1 MTPPTTT
8 PGRTAA
14 PTRGPAFRDVLRSEW
29 IKLTSLPSS
38 LLGLGGILATGLGG
52 ALFLAVTLESSGVP
66 SVPSLERTVA
76 DISVPMVILGQ
87 IIAGILGVTAVGG
100 EYSSGSIQTTLMAV
114 PARLRVLWAK
124 AIVQFAAVTGVALLT
139 VSAAWA
145 LTYPMY
151 AEHGLQAPLGGQ
163 GVLLAL
169 LGSAVYLGLCAV
181 VGVGFGMQ
189 VRSTTVGAVLVFTA
203 TLLGPILASVLPYNL
218 FSRLARTFLLG
229 NAGDAMSR
237 VQEPGGPFLDIWGGH
252 LSAGA
257 GWTIVLAWAAASL
270 LAGAIALHKR
280 DA

>member
-1 MTPPTTT
+1 MTTPTTT
-8 PGRTAA
+8 RDRAA
-14 PTRGPAFRDVLRSEW
+14 ARPRVPAFGDVLRSEW
-29 IKLTSLPSS
+29 IKLASLPSS

-52 ALFLAVTLESSGVP
+52 ALFLALTLESSGVP

-76 DISVPMVILGQ
+76 DVTVPMVVLGQ
-87 IIAGILGVTAVGG
+87 IIAGILGITAVGG
-100 EYSSGSIQTTLMAV
+100 EYSSGSIQTTLLAV

-124 AIVQFAAVTGVALLT
+124 AIVQFVAVTGVALVT

-151 AEHGLQAPLGGQ
+151 AEHGLEAPLGGQ

-181 VGVGFGMQ
+181 VGVGFGML

-203 TLLGPILASVLPYNL
+203 TLLGPILASLLPYNL

-237 VQEPGGPFLDIWGGH
+237 VQEPGGPVLDIWGGH

-270 LAGAIALHKR
+270 LAGAIALQKR

>member
-1 MTPPTTT
+1 MTTPTTI
-8 PGRTAA
+8 PGRAAA
-14 PTRGPAFRDVLRSEW
+14 PTRGPALRDVLRSER
-29 IKLTSLPSS
+29 IKLASLPAS
-38 LLGLGGILATGLGG
+38 LLALGGILATGLGG
-52 ALFLAVTLESSGVP
+52 ALFLALTLESSGVP

-76 DISVPMVILGQ
+76 DITVPMVILGQ

-100 EYSSGSIQTTLMAV
+100 EYSSGSIQTTLLAV
-114 PARLRVLWAK
+114 PTRLRVLWAK
-124 AIVQFAAVTGVALLT
+124 AIVHFVAVTGVALIT

-151 AEHGLQAPLGGQ
+151 AEHGLEAPLDGQ
-163 GVLLAL
+163 GVLPAL

-181 VGVGFGMQ
+181 VGVGFGML

-218 FSRLARTFLLG
+218 FSRLARTVLLG

-237 VQEPGGPFLDIWGGH
+237 IQAPGGPFLDIWGGH
-252 LSAGA
+252 ISGAA

-270 LAGAIALHKR
+270 LAGAIALQKR

>member
-1 MTPPTTT
+1 MTTPTTIT
-8 PGRTAA
+8 GRTAA
-14 PTRGPAFRDVLRSEW
+14 PARGPAFADVLRSEW
-29 IKLTSLPSS
+29 IKLASLPSS
-38 LLGLGGILATGLGG
+38 LLALGGILATGLGG
-52 ALFLAVTLESSGVP
+52 ALFLALTLESSGVP

-76 DISVPMVILGQ
+76 DINVPMVILGQ

-100 EYSSGSIQTTLMAV
+100 EYSSGSIQTTLLAV

-124 AIVQFAAVTGVALLT
+124 AIVQFVAVTGVALLT
-139 VSAAWA
+139 VVAAWA

-151 AEHGLQAPLGGQ
+151 AEHGLEAPLGGQ
-163 GVLLAL
+163 GVLPAL

-181 VGVGFGMQ
+181 VGVGLGML

-218 FSRLARTFLLG
+218 FSRLLRTFLLG

-237 VQEPGGPFLDIWGGH
+237 VQEAGGPFLDIWGGH
-252 LSAGA
+252 ISGVA
-257 GWTIVLAWAAASL
+257 GWSIVLVWAAAAL
-270 LAGAIALHKR
+270 LAGAIALQKR